1 MLNTVPLAE
10 RQQQLGAPI
19 FTSLAP
25 LLFRHACYP
34 VGFTNWAECT
44 EDDEEAFNRWALLVR
59 IKQVK
64 LRECRIWG
72 GGCSAGTLGST
83 ACM

>member
-34 VGFTNWAECT
+34 LGFTNWAECID
-44 EDDEEAFNRWALLVR
+44 DDEEAFNRSGTHYIMAMVWAWLSAAT
-59 IKQVK
+59 
-64 LRECRIWG
+64 LRQG
-72 GGCSAGTLGST
+72 K
-83 ACM
+83 